1 MKKIAAFIIALIFT
15 GQALAANDGLKIAVV
30 NSHTLIEKSKAF
42 EHIQKKIEQKG
53 KAFQAATKRHEEELS
68 QKVQELDKQRSL
80 YSNEAYEQKRQNL
93 AQDAQKAHMR
103 FRQDKES
110 IDHAFS
116 DSVGMLQEKARKVL
130 KAEVDKEKYDLVINT
145 TSLLYSND
153 KYDITDK
160 LLKALNEDKKLPN
173 EVGKK
178 ITNIKLSFEK

>member
-1 MKKIAAFIIALIFT
+1 MKKIATFIIALFFT
-15 GQALAANDGLKIAVV
+15 GQAWASNNGLKIAVV
-30 NSHTLIEKSKAF
+30 NSHMLIEQSKAF
-42 EHIQKKIEQKG
+42 EHIQKNIEQKS
-53 KAFQAATKRHEEELS
+53 KAFQAATKKHEEELS
-68 QKVQELDKQRSL
+68 TKVQELDKQRSL

-116 DSVGMLQEKARKVL
+116 ESVGILQEKARKVL

-153 KYDITDK
+153 KYDITTK
-160 LLKALNEDKKLPN
+160 LLKALNQDKKLPN
-173 EVGKK
+173 EVGNK
-178 ITNIKLSFEK
+178 ITGIKLSFEK